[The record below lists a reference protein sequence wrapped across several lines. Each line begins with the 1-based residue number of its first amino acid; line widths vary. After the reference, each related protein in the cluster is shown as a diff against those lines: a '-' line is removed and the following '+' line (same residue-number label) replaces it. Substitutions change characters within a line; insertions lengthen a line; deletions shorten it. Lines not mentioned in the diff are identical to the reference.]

1 MEDVFK
7 FKYLTYKFRNVET
20 FNRSNVNSVKYGTET
35 STHLGVKVLLN
46 GYKELTSISTFK
58 SKINNSETDECPWRL
73 FEIFIQQ
80 FGFINKN
87 KKSVTTETFAF
98 YKSHDYD
105 STSTYGG
112 VPYGPINSCCLFPVS
127 FLDLPPFSL
136 FSAHQVFEFL
146 DLADSVTALF
156 RHIVKLQNKN
166 IWEVKHKD
174 SNFVI

>member
-35 STHLGVKVLLN
+35 STHLLN

-146 DLADSVTALF
+146 DLADSVTALL

>member
-35 STHLGVKVLLN
+35 SIHLSVKIFKVLLN

-58 SKINNSETDECPWRL
+58 SKINNSETDESPWRL

-87 KKSVTTETFAF
+87 KKSVTT
-98 YKSHDYD
+98 
-105 STSTYGG
+105 
-112 VPYGPINSCCLFPVS
+112 
-127 FLDLPPFSL
+127 
-136 FSAHQVFEFL
+136 
-146 DLADSVTALF
+146 
-156 RHIVKLQNKN
+156 
-166 IWEVKHKD
+166 
-174 SNFVI
+174 